1 MLENEISIVDSLT
14 DNIEAEC
21 GLLAKALNVLGGE
34 LRYLQEAGVRLKETA
49 ESGANTN
56 EAFESFE
63 SAKSQVMTLLERC
76 ELETEDLIKLLTLQI
91 PQLITDIAEAAG
103 KSPLD
108 KTLQL
113 PSANRR
119 IQPGDL
125 TSEQP
130 SARVTAQNDADSPGE
145 GSTIALTSEDLSS
158 LALWL
163 DGLAKFID
171 MTKAHLPELNNGRTL
186 MCQRLY
192 RHTMELKKRVREI
205 NGSS

>member
-125 TSEQP
+125 TSGLDHR
-130 SARVTAQNDADSPGE
+130 SGRRVD
-145 GSTIALTSEDLSS
+145 
-158 LALWL
+158 
-163 DGLAKFID
+163 
-171 MTKAHLPELNNGRTL
+171 
-186 MCQRLY
+186 
-192 RHTMELKKRVREI
+192 KR
-205 NGSS
+205 